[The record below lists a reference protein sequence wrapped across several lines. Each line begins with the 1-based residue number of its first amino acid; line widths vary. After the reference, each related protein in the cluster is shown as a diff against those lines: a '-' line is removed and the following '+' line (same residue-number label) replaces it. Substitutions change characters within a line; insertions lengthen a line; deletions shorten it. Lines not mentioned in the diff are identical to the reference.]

1 MLKINSLTLKL
12 QTKTTTILKK
22 AKTLLPILRSLTSVN
37 LIQKSK
43 ALKML
48 QQHDHC
54 TLHVKLRNPLQS
66 LRRLTFCGVC

>member
-1 MLKINSLTLKL
+1 MLTINSLTLKL
-12 QTKTTTILKK
+12 QTKTIIISKK
-22 AKTLLPILRSLTSVN
+22 AKILLTILRSLTSVN

-43 ALKML
+43 VLKML

-54 TLHVKLRNPLQS
+54 NLHVKLKNPLPS